1 MCSAREKGVK
11 VDRVYVGSFMS
22 SLEMAGVSITLLQLD
37 ETRTHCLGEAS
48 VDGIVKSCGSC
59 HQQKATYELTNSHFK
74 WGGGRMLGGVG
85 LGRGVRF

>member
-1 MCSAREKGVK
+1 MCSAKEKGVK

-48 VDGIVKSCGSC
+48 MYGMVNGEILWQVSPTEG
-59 HQQKATYELTNSHFK
+59 YL
-74 WGGGRMLGGVG
+74 
-85 LGRGVRF
+85 